1 MINCLGEEGADKDSM
16 SSRVKLQFNR
26 YDYSAFITFFAYA
39 SSSVIVPV
47 ALIQIASALGF
58 PLSEGGMGAGGALQ
72 ISRTISMTTLMV
84 VSGFISAK
92 LGLRKSLGLAAFF
105 MGIGC
110 LAVSLANSYW
120 FLFAAILCAGCGEG
134 YIEAMATPFVQKLHK
149 ENTGQYMN
157 FAHSFWSIGVTGTT
171 IGAGFMLMCGVP
183 WRPVVFCTC
192 LLAVAAGLSLLWPEK
207 KGYEFPEEHET
218 LSLGTVL
225 KQTKD
230 IWSTP
235 KFWLFFLL
243 MFVAGGAE
251 YCLTFWLASFMQLT
265 MKTGAFLGGLATA
278 VFSIGMV
285 TGRMGWGVYV
295 PQKRLGQSL
304 IVACTIGLLLSCAI
318 PFVRPEMAVGRVGG
332 IILLFVLL
340 YLIGITIAPLW
351 PTIQTYSVD
360 RLPKHLDET
369 MVFVWLSCAGVP
381 GCGTFAW
388 LMGVLGDVFH
398 SLNVPF
404 FLVPACQLILAVALL
419 VETRKNVN
427 ES

>member
-1 MINCLGEEGADKDSM
+1 M
-16 SSRVKLQFNR
+16 SSRVKLEFHR
-26 YDYSAFITFFAYA
+26 YDYAAFITFFAYA

-47 ALIQIASALGF
+47 ALIQIASSLGF
-58 PLSEGGMGAGGALQ
+58 PLAEGGMGAGGALQ
-72 ISRTISMTTLMV
+72 LSRTISMTTLMV

-92 LGLRKSLGLAAFF
+92 LGLRKSLGLAAFV
-105 MGIGC
+105 MGFGC
-110 LAVSLANSYW
+110 LCVSLSNSYW
-120 FLFAAILCAGCGEG
+120 LMFAALLCAGCGEG

-183 WRPVVFCTC
+183 WRPVVFCAC
-192 LLAVAAGLSLLWPEK
+192 LLAVVAGLFLLWPEK
-207 KGYEFPEEHET
+207 KGREFPEEHEAV
-218 LSLGTVL
+218 SFATVV

-230 IWSTP
+230 IWATP

-243 MFVAGGAE
+243 MFIAGGAE
-251 YCLTFWLASFMQLT
+251 FCMTFWIASFMQLT

-278 VFSIGMV
+278 GFSLGMV
-285 TGRMGWGVYV
+285 TGRKGWGVYV

-304 IVACTIGLLLSCAI
+304 IVACAIGMLLSCSI
-318 PFVRPEMAVGRVGG
+318 PFLQPDMAIGRIGTL
-332 IILLFVLL
+332 ILMFVLD

-381 GCGTFAW
+381 GCGIFSW

-398 SLNVPF
+398 SLSMPF
-404 FLVPACQLILAVALL
+404 FLLPASQLLLTLVLL
-419 VETRKNVN
+419 VETRQKNVIK
-427 ES
+427 

>member
-1 MINCLGEEGADKDSM
+1 M
-16 SSRVKLQFNR
+16 SSRVKLEFHR
-26 YDYSAFITFFAYA
+26 YDYAAFITFFAYA
-39 SSSVIVPV
+39 ASSVIVPV
-47 ALIQIASALGF
+47 ALMQIATALGF

-84 VSGFISAK
+84 VSGFIGAK
-92 LGLRKSLGLAAFF
+92 LGLRKSLGMAAFV
-105 MGIGC
+105 MGFGC
-110 LAVSLANSYW
+110 LAVSLSNSYW

-183 WRPVVFCTC
+183 WRPVVFCTF

-207 KGYEFPEEHET
+207 KGHEFPEEHET
-218 LSLGTVL
+218 LSLGIVV

-243 MFVAGGAE
+243 MFLAGGAE

-265 MKTGAFLGGLATA
+265 MKTGAFLGGVATA
-278 VFSIGMV
+278 VFAMGMV

-304 IVACTIGLLLSCAI
+304 IVACTVGLLLSCAI
-318 PFVRPEMAVGRVGG
+318 PFVRPDMTVGRVGG

-404 FLVPACQLILAVALL
+404 FLVPACQLLLAVALL
-419 VETRKNVN
+419 IETRRKIRD
-427 ES
+427 

>member
-1 MINCLGEEGADKDSM
+1 M
-16 SSRVKLQFNR
+16 SGRVKLQFNR

-47 ALIQIASALGF
+47 ALMQIATALGF

-84 VSGFISAK
+84 VSGFIGAK

-183 WRPVVFCTC
+183 WRPVVFCTF
-192 LLAVAAGLSLLWPEK
+192 LLAVVAGLSLLWPEK
-207 KGYEFPEEHET
+207 KGHEFPEEHET
-218 LSLGTVL
+218 LSLGTVV

-243 MFVAGGAE
+243 MFLAGGAE

-265 MKTGAFLGGLATA
+265 MKTGAFLGGVATA
-278 VFSIGMV
+278 VFAMGMV

-304 IVACTIGLLLSCAI
+304 IVACTVGLLLSCAI
-318 PFVRPEMAVGRVGG
+318 PFVRPDMAVGRVGG

-404 FLVPACQLILAVALL
+404 FLVPACQLLLAVALL
-419 VETRKNVN
+419 LETHR
-427 ES
+427 EGHAPA

>member
-1 MINCLGEEGADKDSM
+1 M
-16 SSRVKLQFNR
+16 SSRVKLEFHR
-26 YDYSAFITFFAYA
+26 YDYAAFITFFAYA

-47 ALIQIASALGF
+47 ALIQIASSLGF
-58 PLSEGGMGAGGALQ
+58 PLAEGGMGAGGALQ
-72 ISRTISMTTLMV
+72 LSRTISMTAMMV

-92 LGLRKSLGLAAFF
+92 LGLRKSLGLAAFV
-105 MGIGC
+105 MGFGC
-110 LAVSLANSYW
+110 LCVSLSNSYW
-120 FLFAAILCAGCGEG
+120 LMFAALLCAGCGEG

-183 WRPVVFCTC
+183 WRPVVCCAC
-192 LLAVAAGLSLLWPEK
+192 LLAVVAGLFLLWPEK
-207 KGYEFPEEHET
+207 IGREFPEEHEAV
-218 LSLGTVL
+218 SFATVV

-230 IWSTP
+230 IWATP

-243 MFVAGGAE
+243 MFIAGGAE
-251 YCLTFWLASFMQLT
+251 FCMTFWIASFMQLT

-278 VFSIGMV
+278 VFSLGMV

-304 IVACTIGLLLSCAI
+304 IVACAIGMLLSCSI
-318 PFVRPEMAVGRVGG
+318 PFLQPDMAIGRIGTL
-332 IILLFVLL
+332 ILMFVLD

-381 GCGTFAW
+381 GCGIFSW

-398 SLNVPF
+398 SLSMPF
-404 FLVPACQLILAVALL
+404 FLLPACQLLLTLVLL
-419 VETRKNVN
+419 VETRQKT
-427 ES
+427 

>member
-1 MINCLGEEGADKDSM
+1 M
-16 SSRVKLQFNR
+16 SSRVKLEFHR
-26 YDYSAFITFFAYA
+26 YDYAAFITFFAYA
-39 SSSVIVPV
+39 ASSVIVPV
-47 ALIQIASALGF
+47 ALMQIATALGF
-58 PLSEGGMGAGGALQ
+58 PLAEGGMGAGGALQ

-84 VSGFISAK
+84 VSGFIGAK
-92 LGLRKSLGLAAFF
+92 LGLRKSLGMAAFV
-105 MGIGC
+105 MGFGC
-110 LAVSLANSYW
+110 LAVSLSNSYW
-120 FLFAAILCAGCGEG
+120 FLFTAILCAGCGEG

-192 LLAVAAGLSLLWPEK
+192 LLAVVAGLFLLWPEK
-207 KGYEFPEEHET
+207 KGHEFPEEHES
-218 LSLGTVL
+218 LALGTVV
-225 KQTKD
+225 KQTKE

-243 MFVAGGAE
+243 MFMAGGAE

-265 MKTGAFLGGLATA
+265 MKTGAFLGGVATA
-278 VFSIGMV
+278 VFSLGMV

-304 IVACTIGLLLSCAI
+304 IVACTVGLLLSCAI
-318 PFVRPEMAVGRVGG
+318 PFVRPDMVVGRIGSV
-332 IILLFVLL
+332 ILLFVLL

-398 SLNVPF
+398 SLNMPF
-404 FLVPACQLILAVALL
+404 FLVPACQLLLAVALL
-419 VETRKNVN
+419 LETRRKIRD
-427 ES
+427 

>member
-1 MINCLGEEGADKDSM
+1 M
-16 SSRVKLQFNR
+16 SSRVKLVFHR
-26 YDYSAFITFFAYA
+26 YDYAAFITFFAYA
-39 SSSVIVPV
+39 ASSVIVPV
-47 ALIQIASALGF
+47 ALMQIATALGF

-84 VSGFISAK
+84 VSGFIGAK
-92 LGLRKSLGLAAFF
+92 LGLRKSLGMAAFV
-105 MGIGC
+105 MGFGC
-110 LAVSLANSYW
+110 LAVSLSNSYW
-120 FLFAAILCAGCGEG
+120 FLFTAILCAGCGEG

-192 LLAVAAGLSLLWPEK
+192 LLAVVAGLFLLWPEK
-207 KGYEFPEEHET
+207 KGHEFPEEHES
-218 LSLGTVL
+218 LALGTVV
-225 KQTKD
+225 KQTKE

-243 MFVAGGAE
+243 MFMAGGAE

-265 MKTGAFLGGLATA
+265 MKTGAFLGGVATA
-278 VFSIGMV
+278 VFSLGMV

-304 IVACTIGLLLSCAI
+304 IVACTVGLLLSCAI
-318 PFVRPEMAVGRVGG
+318 PFVRPDMVVGRIGSV
-332 IILLFVLL
+332 ILLFVLL

-398 SLNVPF
+398 SLNMPF
-404 FLVPACQLILAVALL
+404 FLVPACQLLLAVALL
-419 VETRKNVN
+419 LETRRKIRD
-427 ES
+427 

>member
-1 MINCLGEEGADKDSM
+1 M
-16 SSRVKLQFNR
+16 SSRVKLEFHR
-26 YDYSAFITFFAYA
+26 YDYAAFITFFAYA
-39 SSSVIVPV
+39 ASSVIVPV
-47 ALIQIASALGF
+47 ALMQIATALGF

-84 VSGFISAK
+84 VSGFIGAK
-92 LGLRKSLGLAAFF
+92 LGLRKSLGMAAFV
-105 MGIGC
+105 MGFGC
-110 LAVSLANSYW
+110 LAVSLSNSYW
-120 FLFAAILCAGCGEG
+120 FLFTAILCAGCGEG

-192 LLAVAAGLSLLWPEK
+192 LLAVVAGLFLLWPEK
-207 KGYEFPEEHET
+207 KGHEFPEEHES
-218 LSLGTVL
+218 LALGTVV
-225 KQTKD
+225 KQTKE

-243 MFVAGGAE
+243 MFMAGGAE

-265 MKTGAFLGGLATA
+265 MKTGAFLGGVATA
-278 VFSIGMV
+278 VFSLGMV

-304 IVACTIGLLLSCAI
+304 IVACTVGLLLSCAI
-318 PFVRPEMAVGRVGG
+318 PFVRPDMVVGRIGSV
-332 IILLFVLL
+332 ILLFVLL

-398 SLNVPF
+398 SLNMPF
-404 FLVPACQLILAVALL
+404 FLVPACQLLLAVALL
-419 VETRKNVN
+419 LETRRKIRD
-427 ES
+427 

>member
-1 MINCLGEEGADKDSM
+1 M
-16 SSRVKLQFNR
+16 SSRVKLEFHR
-26 YDYSAFITFFAYA
+26 YDYAAFITFFAYA

-47 ALIQIASALGF
+47 ALIQIASSLGF
-58 PLSEGGMGAGGALQ
+58 PLAEGGMGAGGALQ
-72 ISRTISMTTLMV
+72 LSRTISMTTLMV

-92 LGLRKSLGLAAFF
+92 LGLRKSLGLAAFV
-105 MGIGC
+105 MGFGC
-110 LAVSLANSYW
+110 LCVSLSNSYW
-120 FLFAAILCAGCGEG
+120 LMFAALLCAGCGEG

-183 WRPVVFCTC
+183 WRPVVFCAC
-192 LLAVAAGLSLLWPEK
+192 LLAVVAGLFLLWPEK
-207 KGYEFPEEHET
+207 KGREFPEEHEAV
-218 LSLGTVL
+218 SFATVV

-230 IWSTP
+230 IWATP

-243 MFVAGGAE
+243 MFIAGGAE
-251 YCLTFWLASFMQLT
+251 FCMTFWIASFMQLT

-278 VFSIGMV
+278 VFSLGMV

-304 IVACTIGLLLSCAI
+304 IVACAIGMLLSCSI
-318 PFVRPEMAVGRVGG
+318 PFIQPDMAIGRIGTL
-332 IILLFVLL
+332 ILMFVLD

-381 GCGTFAW
+381 GCGIFSW

-398 SLNVPF
+398 SLSMPF
-404 FLVPACQLILAVALL
+404 FLLPASQLLLTLVLLA
-419 VETRKNVN
+419 ETRRGGHA
-427 ES
+427 ST

>member
-1 MINCLGEEGADKDSM
+1 M
-16 SSRVKLQFNR
+16 SGRVKLQFNR

-47 ALIQIASALGF
+47 ALMQIATALGF

-84 VSGFISAK
+84 VSGFIGAK

-120 FLFAAILCAGCGEG
+120 FLFVAILCAGCGEG

-183 WRPVVFCTC
+183 WRPVVFCTF
-192 LLAVAAGLSLLWPEK
+192 LLAVVAGLSLLWPEK
-207 KGYEFPEEHET
+207 KGHEFPEEHET
-218 LSLGTVL
+218 LSLGTVV

-243 MFVAGGAE
+243 MFLAGGAE

-265 MKTGAFLGGLATA
+265 MKTGAFLGGVATA
-278 VFSIGMV
+278 VFAMGMV

-304 IVACTIGLLLSCAI
+304 IVACTVGLLLSCAI
-318 PFVRPEMAVGRVGG
+318 PFVRADMAVGRIGG

-404 FLVPACQLILAVALL
+404 FLVPACQLLLAVALL
-419 VETRKNVN
+419 IETRRKIR
-427 ES
+427 E

>member
-1 MINCLGEEGADKDSM
+1 M
-16 SSRVKLQFNR
+16 SSRVKLEFHR
-26 YDYSAFITFFAYA
+26 YDYAAFITFFAYA

-47 ALIQIASALGF
+47 ALIQIASSLGF
-58 PLSEGGMGAGGALQ
+58 PLAEGGMGAGGALQ
-72 ISRTISMTTLMV
+72 LSRTISMTTLMV

-92 LGLRKSLGLAAFF
+92 LGLRKSLGLAAFV
-105 MGIGC
+105 MGFGC
-110 LAVSLANSYW
+110 LSVSLSNSYW
-120 FLFAAILCAGCGEG
+120 LMFAALLCAGCGEG

-183 WRPVVFCTC
+183 WRPVVFCAC
-192 LLAVAAGLSLLWPEK
+192 LLAVVAGLFLLWPEK
-207 KGYEFPEEHET
+207 KGREFPEEHEAV
-218 LSLGTVL
+218 SFATVV

-230 IWSTP
+230 IWATP

-243 MFVAGGAE
+243 MFIAGGAE
-251 YCLTFWLASFMQLT
+251 FCMTFWIASFMQLT

-278 VFSIGMV
+278 VFSLGMV

-304 IVACTIGLLLSCAI
+304 IVACAIGMLLSCSI
-318 PFVRPEMAVGRVGG
+318 PFLQPDMAIGRIGTL
-332 IILLFVLL
+332 ILMFVLD

-381 GCGTFAW
+381 GCGIFSW
-388 LMGVLGDVFH
+388 LMGVLGDVFR
-398 SLNVPF
+398 SLSMPF
-404 FLVPACQLILAVALL
+404 FLLPACQLLLTLVLLA
-419 VETRKNVN
+419 ETRKKNVVK
-427 ES
+427 

>member
-1 MINCLGEEGADKDSM
+1 MNYELKG
-16 SSRVKLQFNR
+16 RVKLQFNR

-47 ALIQIASALGF
+47 ALMQIATALGF

-84 VSGFISAK
+84 VSGFIGAK

-183 WRPVVFCTC
+183 WRPVVFCAG

-207 KGYEFPEEHET
+207 KGHEFPEEHET
-218 LSLGTVL
+218 LSLGTVV

-243 MFVAGGAE
+243 MFLAGGAE

-265 MKTGAFLGGLATA
+265 MKTGAFLGGVATA
-278 VFSIGMV
+278 VFAMGMV

-304 IVACTIGLLLSCAI
+304 IVACTVGLLLSCAI
-318 PFVRPEMAVGRVGG
+318 PFVRPDMAVGRVGG

-404 FLVPACQLILAVALL
+404 FLVPVCQLLLAVALL
-419 VETRKNVN
+419 METRR
-427 ES
+427 EGHAPA

>member
-1 MINCLGEEGADKDSM
+1 M
-16 SSRVKLQFNR
+16 SSRVKLEFHR
-26 YDYSAFITFFAYA
+26 YDYAAFITFFAYA
-39 SSSVIVPV
+39 ASSVIVPV
-47 ALIQIASALGF
+47 ALMQIATALGF

-84 VSGFISAK
+84 VSGFIGAK
-92 LGLRKSLGLAAFF
+92 LGLRKSLGMAAFV
-105 MGIGC
+105 MGFGC
-110 LAVSLANSYW
+110 LAVSLSNSYW
-120 FLFAAILCAGCGEG
+120 FLFTAILCAGCGEG

-192 LLAVAAGLSLLWPEK
+192 LLAVAAGLFLLWPEK
-207 KGYEFPEEHET
+207 KGHEFPEEHES
-218 LSLGTVL
+218 LSLGTVV

-243 MFVAGGAE
+243 MFMAGGAE

-265 MKTGAFLGGLATA
+265 MKTGAFLGGVATA
-278 VFSIGMV
+278 VFALGMV

-304 IVACTIGLLLSCAI
+304 IVACTVGLLLSCAI
-318 PFVRPEMAVGRVGG
+318 PFVRPDMVVGRIGSV
-332 IILLFVLL
+332 ILLFVLL

-398 SLNVPF
+398 SLNMPF
-404 FLVPACQLILAVALL
+404 FLVPACQLLLAVALL
-419 VETRKNVN
+419 LETRRKIRD
-427 ES
+427 

>member
-1 MINCLGEEGADKDSM
+1 M
-16 SSRVKLQFNR
+16 SSRVKLEFHR
-26 YDYSAFITFFAYA
+26 YDYAAFITFFAYA

-47 ALIQIASALGF
+47 ALIQIASSLGF
-58 PLSEGGMGAGGALQ
+58 PLAEGGMGAGGALQ
-72 ISRTISMTTLMV
+72 LSRTISMTTLMV

-92 LGLRKSLGLAAFF
+92 LGLRKSLGLAAFV
-105 MGIGC
+105 MGFGC
-110 LAVSLANSYW
+110 LCVSLSNSYW
-120 FLFAAILCAGCGEG
+120 LMFAALLCAGCGEG

-183 WRPVVFCTC
+183 WRPVVFCAC
-192 LLAVAAGLSLLWPEK
+192 LLAVVAGLFLLWPEK
-207 KGYEFPEEHET
+207 KGHEFPEEHEAV
-218 LSLGTVL
+218 SFATVV

-230 IWSTP
+230 IWATP

-243 MFVAGGAE
+243 MFIAGGAE
-251 YCLTFWLASFMQLT
+251 FCMTFWIASFMQLT

-278 VFSIGMV
+278 VFSLGMV

-304 IVACTIGLLLSCAI
+304 IVACAIGMLLSCSI
-318 PFVRPEMAVGRVGG
+318 PFIQPDMAIGRIGTL
-332 IILLFVLL
+332 ILMFVLD

-381 GCGTFAW
+381 GCGIFSW

-398 SLNVPF
+398 SLSMPF
-404 FLVPACQLILAVALL
+404 FLLPASQLLLTLVLLA
-419 VETRKNVN
+419 ETRRGGHA
-427 ES
+427 ST

>member
-1 MINCLGEEGADKDSM
+1 M
-16 SSRVKLQFNR
+16 SDRVKLEFNR
-26 YDYSAFITFFAYA
+26 YDYAAFITFFAYA

-47 ALIQIASALGF
+47 ALIQIASSLGF
-58 PLSEGGMGAGGALQ
+58 PLAEGGMGAGGALQ
-72 ISRTISMTTLMV
+72 LSRTISMTTLMV

-92 LGLRKSLGLAAFF
+92 LGLRKSLGLAAFV
-105 MGIGC
+105 MGFGC
-110 LAVSLANSYW
+110 LCVSLSNSYW
-120 FLFAAILCAGCGEG
+120 LMFAALLCAGCGEG

-183 WRPVVFCTC
+183 WRPVVFCAC
-192 LLAVAAGLSLLWPEK
+192 LLAVVAGLFLLWPEK
-207 KGYEFPEEHET
+207 KGHEFPEEHEAV
-218 LSLGTVL
+218 SFATVV

-230 IWSTP
+230 IWATP

-243 MFVAGGAE
+243 MFIAGGAE
-251 YCLTFWLASFMQLT
+251 FCMTFWIASFMQLT

-278 VFSIGMV
+278 VFSLGMV

-304 IVACTIGLLLSCAI
+304 IVACAIGMLLSCSI
-318 PFVRPEMAVGRVGG
+318 PFLQPDMAIGRIGTL
-332 IILLFVLL
+332 ILMFVLD

-351 PTIQTYSVD
+351 PTIQPYSVD

-381 GCGTFAW
+381 GCGIFSW

-398 SLNVPF
+398 SLSMPF
-404 FLVPACQLILAVALL
+404 FLLPASQLLLTLVLL
-419 VETRKNVN
+419 VETRQKNVIK
-427 ES
+427 

>member
-1 MINCLGEEGADKDSM
+1 M
-16 SSRVKLQFNR
+16 SSRVKLEFHR
-26 YDYSAFITFFAYA
+26 YDYAAFITFFAYA

-47 ALIQIASALGF
+47 ALIQIASSLGF
-58 PLSEGGMGAGGALQ
+58 PLAEGGMGAGGALQ
-72 ISRTISMTTLMV
+72 LSRTISMTTLMV

-92 LGLRKSLGLAAFF
+92 LGLRKSLGLAAFV
-105 MGIGC
+105 MGFGC
-110 LAVSLANSYW
+110 LCVSLSNSYW
-120 FLFAAILCAGCGEG
+120 LMFAALLCAGCGEG

-183 WRPVVFCTC
+183 WRPVVFCAC
-192 LLAVAAGLSLLWPEK
+192 LLAVVAGLFLLWPEK
-207 KGYEFPEEHET
+207 KGREFPEEHEAV
-218 LSLGTVL
+218 SFATVV

-230 IWSTP
+230 IWATP

-243 MFVAGGAE
+243 MFIAGGAE
-251 YCLTFWLASFMQLT
+251 FCMTFWIASFMQLT

-278 VFSIGMV
+278 VFSLGMV

-304 IVACTIGLLLSCAI
+304 IVACAIGMLLSCSI
-318 PFVRPEMAVGRVGG
+318 PFLQPDMAIGRIGTL
-332 IILLFVLL
+332 ILMFVLD

-381 GCGTFAW
+381 GCGIFSW

-398 SLNVPF
+398 SLSLPF
-404 FLVPACQLILAVALL
+404 FLLPACQLLLTLVLL
-419 VETRKNVN
+419 VETRQKNVIK
-427 ES
+427 

>member
-1 MINCLGEEGADKDSM
+1 MVIGNHFM
-16 SSRVKLQFNR
+16 SSRVKLEFHR
-26 YDYSAFITFFAYA
+26 YDYAAFITFFAYA

-47 ALIQIASALGF
+47 ALIQIASSLGF
-58 PLSEGGMGAGGALQ
+58 PLAEGGMGAGGALQ
-72 ISRTISMTTLMV
+72 LSRTISMTTLMV

-92 LGLRKSLGLAAFF
+92 LGLRKSLGLAAFV
-105 MGIGC
+105 MGFGC
-110 LAVSLANSYW
+110 LCVSLSNSYW
-120 FLFAAILCAGCGEG
+120 LMFAALLCAGCGEG

-183 WRPVVFCTC
+183 WRPVVFCAC
-192 LLAVAAGLSLLWPEK
+192 LLAVVAGLFLLWPEK
-207 KGYEFPEEHET
+207 KGREFPEEHEAV
-218 LSLGTVL
+218 SFAMVV

-230 IWSTP
+230 IWATP

-243 MFVAGGAE
+243 MFIAGGAE
-251 YCLTFWLASFMQLT
+251 FCMTFWIASFMQLT

-278 VFSIGMV
+278 VFSLGMV

-304 IVACTIGLLLSCAI
+304 IVACAIGMLLSCSI
-318 PFVRPEMAVGRVGG
+318 PFIQPDMAIGRIGTL
-332 IILLFVLL
+332 ILMFVLD

-381 GCGTFAW
+381 GCGIFSW

-398 SLNVPF
+398 SLSMPF
-404 FLVPACQLILAVALL
+404 FLLPSCQLLLTLVLLA
-419 VETRKNVN
+419 ETRQKKRD
-427 ES
+427 

>member
-1 MINCLGEEGADKDSM
+1 M
-16 SSRVKLQFNR
+16 SSRVKLEFHR
-26 YDYSAFITFFAYA
+26 YDYAAFITFFAYA
-39 SSSVIVPV
+39 ASSVIVPV
-47 ALIQIASALGF
+47 ALMQIATALGF

-84 VSGFISAK
+84 VSGFIGAK
-92 LGLRKSLGLAAFF
+92 LGLRKSLGMAAFV
-105 MGIGC
+105 MGFGC
-110 LAVSLANSYW
+110 LAVSLSNSYW
-120 FLFAAILCAGCGEG
+120 FLFTAILCAGCGEG

-192 LLAVAAGLSLLWPEK
+192 LLAVVAGLFLLWPEK
-207 KGYEFPEEHET
+207 KGHEFPEEHE
-218 LSLGTVL
+218 SLALATVV

-243 MFVAGGAE
+243 MFMAGGAE

-265 MKTGAFLGGLATA
+265 MKTGAFLGGVATA
-278 VFSIGMV
+278 VFALGMV

-304 IVACTIGLLLSCAI
+304 IVACTVGLLLSCAI
-318 PFVRPEMAVGRVGG
+318 PFVRPDMVVGRIGSV
-332 IILLFVLL
+332 ILLFVLL

-398 SLNVPF
+398 SLNMPF
-404 FLVPACQLILAVALL
+404 FLVPACQLLLAVALL
-419 VETRKNVN
+419 LETRRKIRD
-427 ES
+427 

>member
-1 MINCLGEEGADKDSM
+1 M
-16 SSRVKLQFNR
+16 SSRVKLEFHR
-26 YDYSAFITFFAYA
+26 YDYAAFITFFAYA
-39 SSSVIVPV
+39 ASSVIVPV
-47 ALIQIASALGF
+47 ALMQIATALGF

-84 VSGFISAK
+84 VSGFIGAK
-92 LGLRKSLGLAAFF
+92 LGLRKSLGMAAFV
-105 MGIGC
+105 MGFGC
-110 LAVSLANSYW
+110 LAVSLSNSYW
-120 FLFAAILCAGCGEG
+120 FLFTAILCAGCGEG

-192 LLAVAAGLSLLWPEK
+192 LLAVVAGLFLLWPEK
-207 KGYEFPEEHET
+207 KGHEFPEEHES
-218 LSLGTVL
+218 LALGTVV

-230 IWSTP
+230 IWATP

-243 MFVAGGAE
+243 MFMAGGAE

-265 MKTGAFLGGLATA
+265 MKTGAFLGGVATA
-278 VFSIGMV
+278 VFSLGMV

-318 PFVRPEMAVGRVGG
+318 PFVRPDMVVGRIGSV
-332 IILLFVLL
+332 ILLFVLL

-398 SLNVPF
+398 SLNMPF
-404 FLVPACQLILAVALL
+404 FLVPACQLLLAVALL
-419 VETRKNVN
+419 LETRRKIRD
-427 ES
+427 